1 MQVLTQQSM
10 STKIFIVF
18 VALIVRNRMYNL
30 LKEEMLKIETK
41 ANFFTIPAAIRELKK
56 AVVWCFRPF
65 PALRSQEM

>member
-1 MQVLTQQSM
+1 MLTQQSM

-41 ANFFTIPAAIRELKK
+41 ATIPAAIRELKK